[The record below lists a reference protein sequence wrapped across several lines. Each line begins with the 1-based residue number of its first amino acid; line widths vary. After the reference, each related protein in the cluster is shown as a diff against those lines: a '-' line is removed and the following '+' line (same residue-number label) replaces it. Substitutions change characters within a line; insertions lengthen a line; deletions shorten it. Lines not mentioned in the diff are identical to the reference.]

1 MGTIFHFQGTDGGT
15 VNELPI
21 EFDFGLLKQHKMGGW
36 EVAAEEEEF
45 FSFTFKVSL
54 LQGFPI
60 IFFKGLKTPS
70 NINFSGK
77 MNFSLMKIRILIQML
92 NQNWIIFEL
101 KRLQSLSYMMIEPLE
116 SSVLMLNRDSNING
130 DMEDNGLWPKRLYQV
145 SLKRDAL
152 SRDLICS

>member
-1 MGTIFHFQGTDGGT
+1 
-15 VNELPI
+15 
-21 EFDFGLLKQHKMGGW
+21 
-36 EVAAEEEEF
+36 
-45 FSFTFKVSL
+45 
-54 LQGFPI
+54 
-60 IFFKGLKTPS
+60 
-70 NINFSGK
+70 

-101 KRLQSLSYMMIEPLE
+101 KQLLSLSYMMIEPLE

>member
-1 MGTIFHFQGTDGGT
+1 
-15 VNELPI
+15 
-21 EFDFGLLKQHKMGGW
+21 
-36 EVAAEEEEF
+36 
-45 FSFTFKVSL
+45 
-54 LQGFPI
+54 
-60 IFFKGLKTPS
+60 
-70 NINFSGK
+70 
-77 MNFSLMKIRILIQML
+77 ML

-130 DMEDNGLWPKRLYQV
+130 DMVDNGLWPKRLYQV